1 MSENHQEL
9 IQICNDYIKSY
20 TERLTHL
27 RGKIKEFEEEQ
38 RLLNDPKKNS
48 NIADVSLKNYEKMYE
63 EKIHYINFNGYLVI
77 SLLDLSVNLKNI
89 VVSDT
94 TWENSFFIK
103 NSYLVIHETINN
115 LTTSKGRKFI
125 EKSIKEE
132 HPTLLNSLNNFIK
145 IIENYKNA
153 EEYKN
158 IIKVRHH
165 IAGHIIEKLKAYYDR
180 IFELDKEV
188 AIKNIMI
195 FIGILSESI
204 GLINDYLELKE
215 GKE

>member
-1 MSENHQEL
+1 MNENHQEL

-38 RLLNDPKKNS
+38 RFLNDPEKNS
-48 NIADVSLKNYEKMYE
+48 NIEDVRLKNYKKIYE

-89 VVSDT
+89 AVSDT

-103 NSYLVIHETINN
+103 NSYLVIHETINK

-132 HPTLLNSLNNFIK
+132 HPSLLNSLNNFIK
-145 IIENYKNA
+145 ILDNYKNA

-158 IIKVRHH
+158 IIKVRHN
-165 IAGHIIEKLKAYYDR
+165 IAGHIIEKLKSYYDR
-180 IFELDKEV
+180 IVELDKEV
-188 AIKNIMI
+188 AIKNIII

-215 GKE
+215 GTE

>member
-1 MSENHQEL
+1 MNENHQEL

-48 NIADVSLKNYEKMYE
+48 NIDNVSLKNYKKIYE

-77 SLLDLSVNLKNI
+77 SLLDLSVNLKNV

-103 NSYLVIHETINN
+103 NSYLVIHETINK

-153 EEYKN
+153 EEYEN
-158 IIKVRHH
+158 IMKVRHH

>member
-1 MSENHQEL
+1 MN
-9 IQICNDYIKSY
+9 K
-20 TERLTHL
+20 
-27 RGKIKEFEEEQ
+27 
-38 RLLNDPKKNS
+38 
-48 NIADVSLKNYEKMYE
+48 
-63 EKIHYINFNGYLVI
+63 
-77 SLLDLSVNLKNI
+77 
-89 VVSDT
+89 
-94 TWENSFFIK
+94 
-103 NSYLVIHETINN
+103 

-153 EEYKN
+153 EEYDN
-158 IIKVRHH
+158 IMKVRHH

-215 GKE
+215 GTE